1 MNEISIAPFFY
12 NQNKV
17 TKSITCFSTLLFSI
31 KKKKTKKQMDV
42 WTHGLIRYVPM
53 VTWWLNIYLP
63 IGDLYKRLQQNMLHF
78 PFNSNVNLWVKIHLI
93 YEEMF
98 SRILIKLRSYLLFC
112 DMQSSCFSIFE
123 YDHVQLFKNIN
134 AKKFCKFF
142 NTIQGKLFLF

>member
-1 MNEISIAPFFY
+1 MICMNEISIAPFFY

-17 TKSITCFSTLLFSI
+17 TKSVTSFFYITTFI
-31 KKKKTKKQMDV
+31 WNKRMAV
-42 WTHGLIRYVPM
+42 WTHGFIRYVPM
-53 VTWWLNIYLP
+53 LTCRLNIYLP
-63 IGDLYKRLQQNMLHF
+63 GGNLYKRLQQNMLHF

-123 YDHVQLFKNIN
+123 YDHAQLFKNIN